1 VADKQTD
8 LLCLGEPL
16 VELNQQADG
25 GYLAGIG
32 GDTSN
37 CAIAAARQGSQ
48 VAYLSRIGDDAFGRQ
63 LQACWSTEGVDAS
76 AVEVVDGAQTGV
88 YFVSH
93 DETGHHFSYR
103 RAGSAASQLSVS
115 TLASGA
121 VKSAAILHLSG
132 ISLGISETAADAS
145 FAAIDVARQAGRAV
159 SFDPNYR
166 PALWP
171 LARARALIHEA
182 MSHCQIALPGLDDAR
197 LLTGLESPDEIC
209 DHYLKLGALVVAL
222 TLGAAGVMVATAERR
237 ELIAAHKV
245 QAIDATG
252 AGDTFDGAFLS
263 QWGAS
268 GDAFAAAR
276 YANVAAALSTQGY
289 GAVAPIPMR
298 AQVESALNLA
308 HD

>member
-1 VADKQTD
+1 MADKHTD

-25 GYLAGIG
+25 RYLAGIG

-37 CAIAAARQGSQ
+37 CAIAAARQSSQ

-63 LQACWSTEGVDAS
+63 LQACWASEGVDTS
-76 AVEVVDGAQTGV
+76 AVELVTGAQTGV

-93 DETGHHFSYR
+93 DESGHHFSYR
-103 RAGSAASQLSVS
+103 RAGSAASQLDE
-115 TLASGA
+115 TMLDRQA
-121 VKSAAILHLSG
+121 VQSADILHLSG
-132 ISLGISETAADAS
+132 ISLGISDTAADAS
-145 FAAIDVARQAGRAV
+145 FAAIDAARQAGRTV

-197 LLTGLESPDEIC
+197 LLTGLETPDEIC
-209 DHYLKLGALVVAL
+209 DHYLKLGAMVVAL
-222 TLGAAGVMVATAERR
+222 TLGAAGVMVATTERR
-237 ELIAAHKV
+237 ETIAAHKV
-245 QAIDATG
+245 QPVDATG
-252 AGDTFDGAFLS
+252 AGDCFDGAFLA
-263 QWGAS
+263 QWNKSA
-268 GDAFAAAR
+268 DAFAAAR

-289 GAVAPIPMR
+289 GAVAPIPLR
-298 AQVESALNLA
+298 TEVESALSLA
-308 HD
+308 RD